1 MTVLVVFEETLWS
14 LFMPHVSAYQ
24 NLSVPGTPTS
34 VASPVAP
41 GPSCGNTGQGA
52 SLCSVA
58 RLQVGPEIVCPQC
71 KPHHLFDE
79 VGKRNRQHGP

>member
-1 MTVLVVFEETLWS
+1 MTVLVVFES

-41 GPSCGNTGQGA
+41 VGQHRSGGV
-52 SLCSVA
+52 SLRRLSSVA

-79 VGKRNRQHGP
+79 VGKRNR